1 MMQRAVGTFEVQ
13 MTPQDSPD
21 PDEVG
26 GVGLARFSLDKKFAG
41 ALTGTSRGAMLSAGS
56 ASGSGAYV
64 AIERVRGTLDGRSG
78 SFVLHH
84 RGVMTKGSPEL
95 AISVVPDSGTGEL
108 AGLSGKMAIEIA
120 GGKHSY
126 ELEYS
131 LE

>member
-64 AIERVRGTLDGRSG
+64 AIERVRGRW
-78 SFVLHH
+78 
-84 RGVMTKGSPEL
+84 
-95 AISVVPDSGTGEL
+95 TGGPGPSCFTTG
-108 AGLSGKMAIEIA
+108 AS
-120 GGKHSY
+120 
-126 ELEYS
+126 
-131 LE
+131 